1 MQARW
6 VRIHLTPE
14 LEHQYDRCGENE
26 ADIPNPPIRENIAT

>member
-6 VRIHLTPE
+6 VRIHLT